1 MRDLFIQVVNM
12 SLTASWL
19 IVAVMV
25 SRLFLTRTSKSLV
38 CFLWILVG
46 VRLILPISFE
56 SRMSVVPTLEPIVI
70 HQVNEVVNT
79 GEITVQ
85 GITNSYE
92 VVTSL
97 DWLSVI
103 SYVWMIGMAVLLV
116 YALYSYWQLQRK
128 VAASIEIGK
137 DIYICDDI
145 DGAFILGIWNPKI
158 YLPSS
163 LPYTDRNYV
172 LMHEFTHLKRKDYMI
187 KPLAYAVLILH
198 WFNPLVWMS
207 YVLLCKDME
216 MVCDEEVV
224 KEMDL
229 DSKKE
234 YSNTLLKLSSKKFV
248 LSCPVAF
255 SEVGV
260 KERVKNVLRFK
271 KSSVKLLIVSILVC
285 IGCVACFATGPKD
298 ESEVLKDEWKK
309 NWTNQFLYIQLA
321 SHPSWVD
328 PMEADTNTLEY
339 TYYNHWEMKDMIEQL
354 SKNPRGQFVHDW
366 NVAKK
371 TTVLLECLNEDEF
384 SYNFYH
390 HQNNDIW
397 PEDDLTKDYSIT
409 FNFKRGEDGIFTVDV
424 VFSEAMQNYK
434 DQLVVC
440 ELLNAEEAAKIA
452 LEFGNEEF
460 LDPQPTGE

>member
-1 MRDLFIQVVNM
+1 MRELFIQVVNM

-25 SRLFLTRTSKSLV
+25 SRVFLTRTSKSLV
-38 CFLWILVG
+38 CFLWLLVG

-70 HQVNEVVNT
+70 HQVNEVVNI

-97 DWLSVI
+97 DWLSVV
-103 SYVWMIGMAVLLV
+103 SFVWMIGVAVLLV
-116 YALYSYWQLQRK
+116 YALYSYWQLHRK

-187 KPLAYAVLILH
+187 KPLAYAVLMFH

-216 MVCDEEVV
+216 MVCDLRQFADYTVERHIVLTHN
-224 KEMDL
+224 DL
-229 DSKKE
+229 KAV
-234 YSNTLLKLSSKKFV
+234 NT
-248 LSCPVAF
+248 
-255 SEVGV
+255 
-260 KERVKNVLRFK
+260 
-271 KSSVKLLIVSILVC
+271 
-285 IGCVACFATGPKD
+285 
-298 ESEVLKDEWKK
+298 
-309 NWTNQFLYIQLA
+309 
-321 SHPSWVD
+321 
-328 PMEADTNTLEY
+328 EADPFCVVPREGGV
-339 TYYNHWEMKDMIEQL
+339 
-354 SKNPRGQFVHDW
+354 SKNDKGDFCAILPAKSW
-366 NVAKK
+366 NVIRLQRK
-371 TTVLLECLNEDEF
+371 
-384 SYNFYH
+384 
-390 HQNNDIW
+390 
-397 PEDDLTKDYSIT
+397 
-409 FNFKRGEDGIFTVDV
+409 
-424 VFSEAMQNYK
+424 
-434 DQLVVC
+434 
-440 ELLNAEEAAKIA
+440 
-452 LEFGNEEF
+452 
-460 LDPQPTGE
+460 